1 MTKDLDRVGIGERLR
16 EAREYLGLTQDAVA
30 DMARL
35 SRSAISQI
43 ESGQRGLDA
52 NELKRFAD
60 IYQRPVSYFIGETTP
75 ASLPKEIEHLA
86 RAASE
91 LRPKDRAELKRFA
104 EFLKDRASANKR

>member
-1 MTKDLDRVGIGERLR
+1 MNFNFAGEDKYDEGSPIVLDRRTFERSPR
-16 EAREYLGLTQDAVA
+16 ISRIEQDAVA

-52 NELKRFAD
+52 IELKRFAD

-75 ASLPKEIEHLA
+75 ASLQRRL
-86 RAASE
+86 ST
-91 LRPKDRAELKRFA
+91 
-104 EFLKDRASANKR
+104 